1 MPQQDLVECD
11 HVRKRFK
18 GTAYYSYYNPDHK
31 WYYLGE
37 QKPDEV
43 TFLKIFDSDSKGGAK
58 SIFSHLFSSYYTYD
72 YQLVSKS
79 SSTDTSILIGC
90 PHTSFKHPN
99 SPAHCPPRESIE
111 VRALVFNYPPGILPP
126 HSMNGTRI
134 ATSSTID
141 VVSGQHIDQGADLTL
156 GVSPLQMTSQLHCP
170 KLKLDNKSSKIL
182 RDLKPRGKK
191 QLIVENKCQFCH

>member
-1 MPQQDLVECD
+1 MLTEYLSDQSPRSVVHRIQLQLGEDAAFLLQGRVRIIKWDYSRDSLIQYKDYDPQLIIPFLSAWRPLQNAVHEWPLALCDSVSMPQQDLVECD

-72 YQLVSKS
+72 Y
-79 SSTDTSILIGC
+79 
-90 PHTSFKHPN
+90 
-99 SPAHCPPRESIE
+99 
-111 VRALVFNYPPGILPP
+111 
-126 HSMNGTRI
+126 
-134 ATSSTID
+134 
-141 VVSGQHIDQGADLTL
+141 
-156 GVSPLQMTSQLHCP
+156 
-170 KLKLDNKSSKIL
+170 
-182 RDLKPRGKK
+182 
-191 QLIVENKCQFCH
+191 